1 MDVPCLTG
9 VESTIVDANPV
20 SSAGGVL
27 REDVPV
33 VIIEGTDRKED
44 DEGVEG
50 GSSDIGCYVGL
61 IPKSPQ
67 GVVQCHGNEAE
78 EGGSSKRQW
87 QIRNHR

>member
-1 MDVPCLTG
+1 VDVPCLTG

-20 SSAGGVL
+20 SSAGGVS

-33 VIIEGTDRKED
+33 VVIEGTDRKED

-67 GVVQCHGNEAE
+67 GVVQCDYEAE
-78 EGGSSKRQW
+78 EGGSSYSL
-87 QIRNHR
+87 